1 MKYLTSEAYNEM
13 VDQRNNMRDS
23 VLRWK
28 EKYSNLEA
36 KYIELQK
43 QYNGA
48 AAQANMHPLVQ
59 EQMGT
64 YTDEEGFVCV
74 KI

>member
-1 MKYLTSEAYNEM
+1 MKYLTPEIYNEM

-28 EKYSNLEA
+28 EKYSDLET

-43 QYNGA
+43 EYNDA
-48 AAQANMHPLVQ
+48 AAQANMHPLVG
-59 EQMGT
+59 EMM
-64 YTDEEGFVCV
+64 E
-74 KI
+74 

>member
-1 MKYLTSEAYNEM
+1 MKYLTPEIYNDM
-13 VDQRNNMRDS
+13 VDQRNQ
-23 VLRWK
+23 WK
-28 EKYSNLEA
+28 EKYSDLET

-59 EQMGT
+59 EQMDT

>member
-28 EKYSNLEA
+28 EKYADLEV

-43 QYNGA
+43 QYNA
-48 AAQANMHPLVQ
+48 AASQANMHPLVG
-59 EQMGT
+59 EIM
-64 YTDEEGFVCV
+64 
-74 KI
+74 

>member
-1 MKYLTSEAYNEM
+1 MKYLTPEIYNEM

-28 EKYSNLEA
+28 EKYSDLET

-43 QYNGA
+43 EYNGA
-48 AAQANMHPLVQ
+48 AAQANLHPLV
-59 EQMGT
+59 
-64 YTDEEGFVCV
+64 EEM
-74 KI
+74 I